1 MPHWNNENGMQRDSK
16 LELTSVEL
24 SFEKKGWFGRRSVM
38 EKVMLLLLF
47 CLVVTVIVLAVVL
60 AVNQA
65 QDDDK
70 QDVCLTRDCTESA
83 ARMLNNLD
91 TTVEPC
97 ENFFDFAC
105 GTWRKQNIIPEDRSS
120 QDVFGIL
127 RDEVEV
133 VLKNLLEAPIT
144 NDDITVEKTIKNMY
158 KSCMDQDLIKQ
169 RNISV
174 AFPLLNDLGG
184 WPVLGSKPGG
194 NWNES
199 DYDLTRLLI
208 GLIKYNNKPLIQM
221 YVYTDVKNST
231 VRIIYI
237 DQPGFGMPGQKY
249 YQKGRDDVMVQAYE
263 ELAKSVALAFGASED
278 TATNDVKDLID
289 LEFDIANISMASEER
304 RDSNVLYNR
313 MPLSQLSENFTE
325 PGDVM
330 FSWEDYIT
338 GIMLMEGVNITVN
351 ASEPVV
357 VRAVPY
363 FEKLF
368 GILQKHGKRTVANY
382 AVWRIMKNR
391 IYNLDETYEEL
402 ITKYNKVLYGTAV
415 PRARWRTCSSYINS
429 NLGMALGRLFV
440 KEAFDEESKKD
451 TEELIRRLKIAFNEL
466 VGSNDWMD
474 DVTRD
479 LAREKANYIKQK
491 IGYQDIILNDKE
503 INKLYSNYTVQAG
516 EYFENVLG
524 IINRIS
530 IDSVRLLR
538 TAVDKTWWT
547 TAPATVNAYYNS
559 VLNRIMFPAGILQP
573 PFYGKSQ
580 PKSMNYGGIGV
591 VIGHEITHGF
601 DDRGRQYD
609 KDGNLEQWW
618 SDEAITQFKVK
629 AQCIVDQYGNFSL
642 PEADGMNLN
651 GINTQGENIADNGGL
666 KQSYRAYRDWVSER
680 GKEESLLPGVSY
692 NHNQIFFINFAQ
704 IWCSNMRRENAIN
717 RILAGVHSPGRF
729 RVVGTLQ
736 NSPEFAAAFNCPKG
750 SYMNPNKKCGV
761 W

>member
-1 MPHWNNENGMQRDSK
+1 MEVACPSGESPVVRVN
-16 LELTSVEL
+16 
-24 SFEKKGWFGRRSVM
+24 FEKKGWFGRRSKM
-38 EKVMLLLLF
+38 EKAMLVILF
-47 CLVVTVIVLAVVL
+47 CLVVTVIVLAVLL
-60 AVNQA
+60 AVRSVKE
-65 QDDDK
+65 DEEDIC
-70 QDVCLTRDCTESA
+70 VTTDCTESA
-83 ARMLNNLD
+83 AMLLNNLD
-91 TTVEPC
+91 TTVKPC

-105 GTWRKQNIIPEDRSS
+105 GTWRKKNIIPEDRSS
-120 QDVFGIL
+120 QDVFGLL
-127 RDEVEV
+127 RDDVQV
-133 VLKNLLEAPIT
+133 VLKNLLEAPKT
-144 NDDITVEKTIKNMY
+144 DKDIEVETKIKDMY
-158 KSCMDQDLIKQ
+158 SSCMNQDLIEQ

-174 AFPLLNDLGG
+174 AFPMLNELGG

-199 DYDLTRLLI
+199 EYDLTQLMVK
-208 GLIKYNNKPLIQM
+208 LIKYNNKPLIEM

-231 VRIIYI
+231 VRVIYV

-249 YQKGRDDVMVQAYE
+249 YQKGRDDVMVKAYE
-263 ELAKSVALAFGASED
+263 ELAKSVMMAFGATEQ
-278 TATNDVKDLID
+278 TATDDTKAMVDF
-289 LEFDIANISMASEER
+289 EFDIANISMAAEDR

-325 PGDVM
+325 PADVK
-330 FSWEDYIT
+330 FKWDDYIT
-338 GIMLMEGVNITVN
+338 GIMMMEGVNITVN
-351 ASEPVV
+351 DSEPII
-357 VRAVPY
+357 VRAVPF

-368 GILQKHGKRTVANY
+368 GILQKHGKRAVANY
-382 AVWRIMKNR
+382 ALWRIMKNR
-391 IYNLDETYEEL
+391 IYNLDESYQDL

-429 NLGMALGRLFV
+429 NLGLALGRLFV

-466 VGSNDWMD
+466 VGGNDWMD
-474 DVTRD
+474 DATRN
-479 LAREKANYIKQK
+479 LAKEKANAIKQK
-491 IGYQDIILNDKE
+491 IGYQEILLNEKE
-503 INKLYSNYTVQAG
+503 LNKLYINYTIQP
-516 EYFENVLG
+516 EKYFENVLG

-530 IDSVRLLR
+530 IDTVRQLR
-538 TAVDKTWWT
+538 TVVDKTWWT

-618 SDEAITQFKVK
+618 SDDAITRFKAK
-629 AQCIVDQYGNFSL
+629 AQCIINQYGNFSL

-666 KQSYRAYRDWVSER
+666 KQSYRAYRDWIKQR
-680 GKEESLLPGVSY
+680 GREEAQLPGVSY
-692 NHNQIFFINFAQ
+692 NHNQLFFINFAQ
-704 IWCSNMRRENAIN
+704 ISKSASHMRRENAIN
-717 RILAGVHSPGRF
+717 RILTGVHSPGRF
-729 RVVGTLQ
+729 RVIGTLQ
-736 NSPEFAAAFNCPKG
+736 NSPEFAEAFSCPKG

>member
-1 MPHWNNENGMQRDSK
+1 MPHWSNENGVTRDSK

-24 SFEKKGWFGRRSVM
+24 SFEKKGWFGRRSLM
-38 EKVMLLLLF
+38 EKMMLFLLL
-47 CLVVTVIVLAVVL
+47 CLVIAVVVL
-60 AVNQA
+60 AVLLA
-65 QDDDK
+65 VRPVDEEME
-70 QDVCLTRDCTESA
+70 DVCLTRDCTESA
-83 ARMLNNLD
+83 ARVLNNLD
-91 TTVEPC
+91 TTVKPC
-97 ENFFDFAC
+97 DNFFDFAC
-105 GTWRKQNIIPEDRSS
+105 GTWRKLNIIPEDRSS

-144 NDDITVEKTIKNMY
+144 ESDIQVEKTIKSMY
-158 KSCMDQDLIKQ
+158 ASCMNQELIAQ

-174 AFPLLNDLGG
+174 AFPLLNELRG

-199 DYDLTRLLI
+199 EYDLTKSLVN
-208 GLIKYNNKPLIQM
+208 LIKYNNKPLIEM
-221 YVYTDVKNST
+221 YVYTDVKNSSA
-231 VRIIYI
+231 RIIYI

-249 YQKGRDDVMVQAYE
+249 YQKGRDDVMVKAYE
-263 ELAKSVALAFGASED
+263 ELAKSVVMAFGATEA
-278 TATNDVKDLID
+278 TAENDIKAMVD
-289 LEFDIANISMASEER
+289 LEFDIANISMAAEDR
-304 RDSNVLYNR
+304 RDSNVLYNK

-325 PGDVM
+325 PTDVM
-330 FSWEDYIT
+330 FSWNDYIT
-338 GIMLMEGVNITVN
+338 GIMLMDGVNMTVN
-351 ASEPVV
+351 ESEPIV

-368 GILQKHGKRTVANY
+368 GILQKHGKRAVANY
-382 AVWRIMKNR
+382 VIWIIMKNR
-391 IYNLDETYEEL
+391 IYNLDESYEEL

-415 PRARWRTCSSYINS
+415 PRARWRKCSSYVNS

-466 VGSNDWMD
+466 VGGNDWMD
-474 DVTRD
+474 DVTRE
-479 LAREKANYIKQK
+479 LAREKANSIKQK
-491 IGYQDIILNDKE
+491 IGYQEVILNDKE
-503 INKLYSNYTVQAG
+503 IDKLYSNYSVEADK
-516 EYFENVLG
+516 YFENILG

-530 IDSVRLLR
+530 IDSLRMLR

-609 KDGNLEQWW
+609 KEGNLEQWW
-618 SDEAITQFKVK
+618 SDNAITRFKAK
-629 AQCIVDQYGNFSL
+629 AQCIIDQYGNFSV
-642 PEADGMNLN
+642 PEADGMKLN

-666 KQSYRAYRDWVSER
+666 KQSYRAYRDWIKQR
-680 GKEESLLPGVSY
+680 GKEEAQLPGVSY
-692 NHNQIFFINFAQ
+692 NHNQLFFINFAQ
-704 IWCSNMRRENAIN
+704 IWCSSMRRENAIN
-717 RILAGVHSPGRF
+717 RILTGVHSPGRF

-736 NSPEFAAAFNCPKG
+736 NSPEFAETFSCPRG